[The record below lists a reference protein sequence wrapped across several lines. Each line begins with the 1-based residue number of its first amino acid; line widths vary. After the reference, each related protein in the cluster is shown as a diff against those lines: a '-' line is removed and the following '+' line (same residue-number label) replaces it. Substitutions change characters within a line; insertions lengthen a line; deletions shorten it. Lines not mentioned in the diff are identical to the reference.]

1 MTTMESSK
9 TIPETLADLRKL
21 FAKHSIEDW
30 EPIPSDQDRSYSV
43 RYRWAGQWLTVSST
57 IQATKDLNLRQCH
70 QVIRYLLMWAE
81 RGVGGISQGVTFIH
95 GGLATVD
102 GAQHPENEL
111 HEAYATIG
119 VDPAASIEEI
129 HQVYRA
135 KVKYGHPDLTQDP
148 EEKLIR
154 ESRQQRL
161 NIAYDL
167 VNKARGEP
175 NRRENDG

>member
-1 MTTMESSK
+1 MTTMQSNK

-57 IQATKDLNLRQCH
+57 IQVTKDLNLRQCH
-70 QVIRYLLMWAE
+70 EVIRYLLMWAE

-102 GAQHPENEL
+102 GVHRPENEL

-119 VDPAASIEEI
+119 VDPTASTEEI
-129 HQVYRA
+129 QSVYHTKIRYA
-135 KVKYGHPDLTQDP
+135 HPDGTQDP
-148 EEKLIR
+148 EEKEIR
-154 ESRQQRL
+154 EGRTARL
-161 NIAYDL
+161 TTAYGL
-167 VNKARGEP
+167 IEKARGKD
-175 NRRENDG
+175 NGSNNG